1 MVPPEP
7 TPATKMSTV
16 PSVSAQISGPVEV
29 RWAAGL
35 DGFVKLAGDEAARDL
50 PGQLLR
56 PGDGPRHAQPA
67 LGQHHLGPIGQQEL
81 TPLLA
86 HGVRHD
92 DDGPVTPGGGHQC
105 QTDACVARGGL
116 DDDQEPDFRMPRASP
131 SSSMDLA
138 MRSFGG
144 PAGVEA
150 LQLPQDA
157 GAQAQL
163 PLKMRQ
169 LQQGR
174 PPDQLLC

>member
-1 MVPPEP
+1 MGGGIGWV
-7 TPATKMSTV
+7 
-16 PSVSAQISGPVEV
+16 
-29 RWAAGL
+29 
-35 DGFVKLAGDEAARDL
+35 FKLAGDEAARDL

-92 DDGPVTPGGGHQC
+92 DDGPIAPGGGHQC

-116 DDDQEPDFRMPRASP
+116 DDDRAGFQNAP
-131 SSSMDLA
+131 GLPVVQHGFGDAVL
-138 MRSFGG
+138 GG

-169 LQQGR
+169 LQQRR
-174 PPDQLLC
+174 PPDQLIY